1 VSRLRTSRLPLQ
13 KPHAAKPDAT
23 THFAWISTRLA
34 TYPLE
39 VVKPRVSPKA
49 NASFKGDQLDAA
61 LDAVPRLRAKAR
73 RQGKRVAHRSPR
85 QGDGSSHIRVPSWAN
100 SVTWVLNRIDIC
112 LGICQNPEDLP
123 ASRQMTL
130 GDEQ

>member
-1 VSRLRTSRLPLQ
+1 MLKSTPRGTRPSLP
-13 KPHAAKPDAT
+13 
-23 THFAWISTRLA
+23 
-34 TYPLE
+34 
-39 VVKPRVSPKA
+39 
-49 NASFKGDQLDAA
+49 DQLDAA

-100 SVTWVLNRIDIC
+100 SVTWVLKRIDIY
-112 LGICQNPEDLP
+112 LGICQTPEDRP